1 MTTEYDKAAEHV
13 SPTRTAQAAV
23 PSETSSSKIIA
34 PYITT
39 WSAEQDLPY
48 RVVERVGVG
57 VGLSDEVLGDRDS
70 RGVLWHRA
78 AVRHGVGRP
87 EFGKVHPLRQRR
99 AMRKLLCQVCA
110 GPADKA
116 DGGVLWLMRDY
127 QGDWPRWPEGM
138 ASVDPP
144 ICASCVALSL
154 RLCPALR
161 RGAVAVRV
169 RSFDVA
175 GVRGALYRRGSIAP
189 VAVEAVNLSY
199 DDPNVRWLVASA
211 LIRELR
217 DCTIVPFEEVAEAAQ
232 PT

>member
-1 MTTEYDKAAEHV
+1 M
-13 SPTRTAQAAV
+13 PAAV
-23 PSETSSSKIIA
+23 SAKEERRVIA
-34 PYITT
+34 PYVTT

-48 RVVERVGVG
+48 RVVERRGVG
-57 VGLSDEVLGDRDS
+57 VGFSDEMLGDRDS
-70 RGVLWHRA
+70 RGILWHRA
-78 AVRHGVGRP
+78 AVRHGAGRP

-116 DGGVLWLMRDY
+116 DAGVLWLMRDY

-138 ASVDPP
+138 ASVEPP
-144 ICASCVALSL
+144 TCASCVALSL

-161 RGAVAVRV
+161 CGAVAVRV
-169 RSFDVA
+169 RSFEVV
-175 GVRGALYRRGSIAP
+175 GVRGALYRRGPIAP
-189 VAVEAVNLSY
+189 VAVEAANLSY
-199 DDPNVRWLVASA
+199 DDPAVRWLVASA

-232 PT
+232 SA